1 MQTFE
6 LINFGSKVLKEKLIP
21 SYKLDSELL
30 LANVLGKKREQM
42 LISMNE
48 TVSRKNID
56 SFNSLIKRRSRSEPI
71 AYILNK
77 KEFWKQSFY
86 VDQSVLIPRPDTEL
100 IIEQVSKHFTNKN
113 LYILDIG
120 TGSGCILLSLL
131 SELKKSRGIG
141 LDISRNA
148 INIAH
153 RNSINLGLSTK
164 SKFYNRSLDKIFAYK
179 FDLIISNPPY
189 ICSYQIKNLSEDI
202 KRYEPRIALDGGKDG
217 LDVIKKVIYK
227 SKSILKKNGLLVLE
241 IGNGQYKKVSQILKF
256 NNFRDRFLI
265 RDYRN
270 NIRCII
276 SVLDK

>member
-77 KEFWKQSFY
+77 KEFWSKSFF
-86 VDQSVLIPRPDTEL
+86 VDKKILIPRPETEL
-100 IIEQVSKHFTNKN
+100 MVEYISKHFTNKN

>member
-77 KEFWKQSFY
+77 KEFWSKSFF
-86 VDQSVLIPRPDTEL
+86 VDKKILIPRPETEL
-100 IIEQVSKHFTNKN
+100 MVEYISKHFTNKN

-148 INIAH
+148 TNIAH

-202 KRYEPRIALDGGKDG
+202 KRFEPRIALDGGKDG

-227 SKSILKKNGLLVLE
+227 SKSILKKNGLLLLE